1 VSLPRA
7 SQQPQRPQPPIDR
20 RQPIDTAT
28 LYAEHVHQV
37 ARWAERLAG
46 PGADLEDVVHEV
58 FSIAH
63 RQRARFRHDSSLATW
78 LFGITNNVV
87 RHRRRKEKWRRWLS
101 GSAEETAGHLA
112 SAAPD
117 PLRHAE
123 LDQATR
129 LVYRL
134 LDRMTEGDRQILILF
149 EIEEL
154 GADEV
159 AGLLEIK
166 AANARLRLHRAR
178 TRFLRA
184 HRQSEEAEGRREANL
199 AQTEPV

>member
-1 VSLPRA
+1 VSAHRA
-7 SQQPQRPQPPIDR
+7 SREAAGQRQSQPL
-20 RQPIDTAT
+20 DTAAVYT
-28 LYAEHVHQV
+28 EHVQRV

-46 PGADLEDVVHEV
+46 PEVDLEDVVHEV

-63 RQRARFRHDSSLATW
+63 RQRARFRHDSSIATW

-123 LDQATR
+123 IDEATR
-129 LVYRL
+129 LAYRL
-134 LDRMTEGDRQILILF
+134 LDRMAEGDRQILILF

-159 AGLLEIK
+159 AELLRIK
-166 AANARLRLHRAR
+166 VANARLRLHRAR
-178 TRFLRA
+178 TRFLRI
-184 HRQSEEAEGRREANL
+184 HRESEEAEERKEASL
-199 AQTEPV
+199 AQSEPI

>member
-1 VSLPRA
+1 VRLNPVFR
-7 SQQPQRPQPPIDR
+7 RPAGE
-20 RQPIDTAT
+20 RQPLDTGA
-28 LYAEHVHQV
+28 LYVEYVHQV

-46 PGADLEDVVHEV
+46 PALDLEDVVHEV

-63 RQRARFRHDSSLATW
+63 RQRGQFRRESSLATW

-112 SAAPD
+112 SALPD
-117 PLRHAE
+117 PHRHAE
-123 LDQATR
+123 IDEATR

-134 LDRMTEGDRQILILF
+134 LDSIPEGDRQILILF

-159 AGLLEIK
+159 AALLEIK

-184 HRQSEEAEGRREANL
+184 HRQSEEAEGRKEASL
-199 AQTEPV
+199 AQSEPI

>member
-1 VSLPRA
+1 VKFYSA
-7 SQQPQRPQPPIDR
+7 SHQPARQQEPL
-20 RQPIDTAT
+20 DTGA
-28 LYAEHVHQV
+28 LYAEHVHQI
-37 ARWAERLAG
+37 ARWAERLGG
-46 PGADLEDVVHEV
+46 PTQDDLEDVVHDV

-63 RQRARFRHDSSLATW
+63 RQRAQFRHGSSVATW
-78 LFGITNNVV
+78 LFGITNNVI
-87 RHRRRKEKWRRWLS
+87 RHRRRKERWRRWLS

-112 SAAPD
+112 SATPD

-134 LDRMTEGDRQILILF
+134 LDRLPERDREILILC

-159 AGLLEIK
+159 AALLKIK

-178 TRFLRA
+178 TRFLLA
-184 HRQSEEAEGRREANL
+184 HRKSEEAEVRREASL
-199 AQTEPV
+199 AHSESI